1 MPTFKYHAKNA
12 SGSVV
17 EGTLSAGDKTE
28 VISRLRERDL
38 VVLEVKKRS
47 AGVLHGLKDAPL
59 MGSKSR
65 RVPKKDLVIMVR
77 QLSTM
82 ISAGIPLL
90 ESLEVLQEQAEFPGL
105 KNVLGDVANSIRS
118 GQDLSNALE
127 SHPKVFS
134 NIFVSLIRAGE
145 ASGQLD
151 EILVR
156 LAEYLEASEKLKRDI
171 RAAMTY
177 PVVSL
182 VLILSIASFL
192 MIGIV
197 PKFRPIFASLGIEL
211 PAITSFVLNT
221 SEALRLHWV
230 LALAGFAGTVVGL
243 VAFKKTPAG
252 AGFVDW
258 AILKA
263 PVFGPLFR
271 KVALSRFSRTFA
283 TLIRSGVPIL
293 EALEIVSA
301 TVGNRVLAKVV
312 DAAREHVRQGES
324 LCEPFSRS
332 KVFPPMVSKMI
343 GIGEKS
349 GALELLLEK
358 IAEFYDDQV
367 NAEVK
372 SLTSLIEPLM
382 IGVIGILVGAI
393 VLAVFL
399 PIFKL
404 QEGLMGGAG

>member
-1 MPTFKYHAKNA
+1 MPTFKYHAKSSTGN
-12 SGSVV
+12 VV
-17 EGTLSAGDKTE
+17 SGTLRAADRTE
-28 VISRLRERDL
+28 VIGRLREKDL
-38 VVLEVKKRS
+38 VVLEVKKKS
-47 AGVLHGLKDAPL
+47 GDMLAGLKAATL
-59 MGSKSR
+59 IGGRSR
-65 RVPKKDLVIMVR
+65 RVARKDLVLMVR

-90 ESLEVLQEQAEFPGL
+90 ESLEVLQEQAEIPGL
-105 KNVLGDVANSIRS
+105 RNVLMDVSNAIRS
-118 GQDLSNALE
+118 GQDLSHALE
-127 SHPKVFS
+127 QHPKVFS
-134 NIFVSLIRAGE
+134 NIFVSLVRAGE

-156 LAEYLEASEKLKRDI
+156 LAEYLEAAEKLKRDV

-182 VLILSIASFL
+182 VLILTIASFL
-192 MIGIV
+192 LIGIV
-197 PKFRPIFASLGIEL
+197 PKFRSIFASLDIEL

-221 SEALRLHWV
+221 GEGLKAHWV
-230 LALAGFAGTVVGL
+230 VALGSLLALVGGL
-243 VAFKKTPAG
+243 FLFRKTKTGAG
-252 AGFVDW
+252 AQDW
-258 AILKA
+258 VILHA
-263 PVFGPLFR
+263 PVFGGLFR
-271 KVALSRFSRTFA
+271 KVALSRFARTFA

-301 TVGNRVLAKVV
+301 TVGNRVISRVV
-312 DAAREHVRQGES
+312 DTAREHVRQGES
-324 LCEPFSRS
+324 LCEPLAKS
-332 KVFPPMVSKMI
+332 KVFPPMVTKMV

-382 IGVIGILVGAI
+382 IGFIGILVAGI

-404 QEGLMGGAG
+404 QEGLMGR

>member
-1 MPTFKYHAKNA
+1 MPTFKYNAKKS
-12 SGSVV
+12 SGSMVS
-17 EGTLSAGDKTE
+17 GTIKAHDKNE
-28 VISRLRERDL
+28 VIGRLREKDL

-47 AGVLHGLKDAPL
+47 SVGIDGFKGGALLGA
-59 MGSKSR
+59 KSR
-65 RVPKKDLVIMVR
+65 KIPKKDLVILVR

-90 ESLEVLQEQAEFPGL
+90 ESLEVLQEQAELPGQ
-105 KNVLGDVANSIRS
+105 KNVLSDISGAIRS
-118 GQDLSNALE
+118 GQDLSHALE
-127 SHPKVFS
+127 EHPKVFS

-145 ASGQLD
+145 VSGQLD

-192 MIGIV
+192 MVGIV

-211 PAITSFVLNT
+211 PAITSFVLDLSQGFQN
-221 SEALRLHWV
+221 HWILV
-230 LALAGFAGTVVGL
+230 LM
-243 VAFKKTPAG
+243 AG
-252 AGFVDW
+252 AGAIFGGVVFSRTEPGRGALDW
-258 AILKA
+258 LILKA
-263 PVFGPLFR
+263 PVFGSLFR
-271 KVALSRFSRTFA
+271 KVALSRFARTFA

-301 TVGNRVLAKVV
+301 TVGNRVLSRVV
-312 DAAREHVRQGES
+312 DQAREHVRQGES
-324 LCEPFSRS
+324 LCEPFARS
-332 KVFPPMVSKMI
+332 TVFPPMVTKMI

-358 IAEFYDDQV
+358 ISQFYDDQV

-382 IGVIGILVGAI
+382 IGFIGILVGGI

-404 QEGLMGGAG
+404 QEGLMGGH